1 MAIRIYTE
9 PNQISS
15 PYRPNYFDVSSD
27 LGTIIR
33 MIADV
38 YVDGTLVTTIDKDPK
53 LGFSNQFRFEVG
65 DVLKKYL
72 TSDFVT
78 INNAVDVSTDLA
90 SSNNYYIRAF
100 EVLDNSSTSTFDTSW
115 SEDGAGTN
123 YTQSSTLS
131 TFNGVNQH
139 QQTLSDYIAS
149 SGASKFITNRP
160 NLSYVPKSDFRIGI
174 LTEEIVADITVNTYD
189 GLNGSG
195 SLVNSTTSSAVAP
208 IDDKVWFG
216 IQVSSFASTVK
227 SFSVTASNPFIAAEI
242 TETMTFNLV
251 DACEDDLTVYWQNHW
266 GEFDNYL
273 FKGKQNQKTKN
284 KTTSITNRLN
294 LDYSVGDRGKKDL
307 TKANTRTFTAYT
319 DTRKSAIIEWLAEIG
334 ESVDVKIIKGG
345 EVIPVNVTNITSTIE
360 DSERTPSQIAITF
373 EEANKR
379 INQIG

>member
-1 MAIRIYTE
+1 MAITIYTE
-9 PNQISS
+9 PNQIST

-78 INNAVDVSTDLA
+78 LNAEADISTDLA
-90 SSNNYYIRAF
+90 SANNYYIRAF

-115 SEDGAGTN
+115 SEAGAGTN

-149 SGASKFITNRP
+149 SGSSKFLTNRP
-160 NLSYVPKSDFRIGI
+160 NLTYVPRSDFRTGI
-174 LTEEIVADITVNTYD
+174 LTEANVVELNLSTFTAINGGGSQVSSTSNSLTVVDN
-189 GLNGSG
+189 
-195 SLVNSTTSSAVAP
+195 
-208 IDDKVWFG
+208 KVWFG
-216 IQVSSFASTVK
+216 VQVGNFASTIK
-227 SFSVTASNPFIAAEI
+227 SFQISASNNTLGTEI
-242 TETMTFNLV
+242 TETMTFNIV
-251 DACEDDLTVYWQNHW
+251 EACDNDLTVYWQNHW

-273 FKGKQNQKTKN
+273 FKGKQGQKTKN
-284 KTTSITNRLN
+284 KTTTIDNRLT
-294 LDYSVGDRGKKDL
+294 LDYSVGDRGTKDL
-307 TKANTRTFTAYT
+307 LKDNTRTFDAYT
-319 DTRKSAIIEWLAEIG
+319 NTVKASVVEWLAEIG

-345 EVIPVNVTNITSTIE
+345 EVIPVNVKKVTTTIE
-360 DSERTPSQIAITF
+360 DSERAVSQISITF

>member
-1 MAIRIYTE
+1 MAISIYTE

-72 TSDFVT
+72 TSDFAT
-78 INNAVDVSTDLA
+78 ITSNYDTITDLA
-90 SSNNYYIRAF
+90 SANSYYIRAF

-115 SEDGAGTN
+115 SEEGAGTN
-123 YTQSSTLS
+123 YAQSSTLS

-139 QQTLSDYIAS
+139 QQTLSNYLVDDS
-149 SGASKFITNRP
+149 TDLFITNRP
-160 NLSYVPKSDFRIGI
+160 NLSYVPRSDFRIGV
-174 LTEEIVADITVNTYD
+174 LTEEASTYLEVNTYTSI
-189 GLNGSG
+189 NGVG
-195 SLVNSTTSSAVAP
+195 SPTTNNSYPLATVNNKVCYGVQLGELSSM
-208 IDDKVWFG
+208 I
-216 IQVSSFASTVK
+216 K
-227 SFSVTASNPFIAAEI
+227 SFSVKAISVSGITDI
-242 TETMTFNLV
+242 TETMTFNIV
-251 DACEDDLTVYWQNHW
+251 DGCGDDLTVYWQNHW

-284 KTTSITNRLN
+284 KTTSIDNRLN

-307 TKANTRTFTAYT
+307 TKRNTRTFTAYT

-334 ESVDVKIIKGG
+334 ESVDVKIVKDS
-345 EVIPVNVTNITSTIE
+345 EVIPVNVTKVTSTIE
-360 DSERTPSQIAITF
+360 DSERIPSQISITF